1 MTVGV
6 VGLGLIGASICK
18 AYKENGEGCVVYATD
33 LDKTIVGIA
42 ALSGVIDAELTEERI
57 GKCDLLLV
65 AIYPEAA
72 IEWICRNG
80 ERFSK
85 SAVVMDCCGTKRQIC
100 ARCFKQAKENGF
112 VFVGGHPMAGSHNS
126 GYKYSRATL
135 FSGAPMVIV
144 PPTFDDIAL
153 LDKVKKLLLPL
164 GFGKISVT
172 DAENH
177 DRVIAF
183 SSQMAHV
190 VSNAYVKN
198 PTAEQHRG
206 FSAGSYKDLTR
217 VAKLNASMWSELF
230 LENRDLLLEEL
241 TVFKDHLDE
250 YCRALEKGDGRELE
264 RLLKEGSDLKERID
278 GR

>member
-100 ARCFKQAKENGF
+100 ARCFKQARENGF
-112 VFVGGHPMAGSHNS
+112 VFDGGHPMAGRHNS
-126 GYKYSRATL
+126 GYK
-135 FSGAPMVIV
+135 
-144 PPTFDDIAL
+144 
-153 LDKVKKLLLPL
+153 
-164 GFGKISVT
+164 
-172 DAENH
+172 
-177 DRVIAF
+177 
-183 SSQMAHV
+183 
-190 VSNAYVKN
+190 
-198 PTAEQHRG
+198 
-206 FSAGSYKDLTR
+206 
-217 VAKLNASMWSELF
+217 
-230 LENRDLLLEEL
+230 
-241 TVFKDHLDE
+241 
-250 YCRALEKGDGRELE
+250 
-264 RLLKEGSDLKERID
+264 
-278 GR
+278 